1 MELIILTMM
10 MAMLILDNND
20 NDDNGG
26 NDYILTTL
34 HSWNSC
40 WCQESVSQVL
50 KIGASERLSHFD
62 NNHINPKQ
70 PLSINVCL

>member
-20 NDDNGG
+20 NDDDGG

-50 KIGASERLSHFD
+50 KIGASAKLSHFD
-62 NNHINPKQ
+62 NNQINPKHTF
-70 PLSINVCL
+70 SIDVCL